1 MAHQFLTTRNILT
14 KAELRTRKEIA
25 EKHGI
30 AYVNNSGAVG
40 GTAKGWFESDEPYNV
55 NLERA
60 VEADLEEALKK
71 GQ

>member
-14 KAELRTRKEIA
+14 KAELRTRKAIA
-25 EKHGI
+25 KEHGI
-30 AYVNNSGAVG
+30 AYVYNSDAVG
-40 GTAKGWFESDEPYNV
+40 GIARGWFESDEPHDV

-60 VEADLEEALKK
+60 VEADLTEALKK